1 MLAKTRKYLRDQG
14 PLFGKDKDIAT
25 IRREKLTYLDYPA
38 MADIRAAVER
48 LESEGIEGSIL
59 EAGCALGGS
68 AVLMAKAKNPA
79 RALQVYDVFGMIP
92 PPGEN
97 DDQDVHDRYQTIVE
111 GDSKGI
117 AGDTYYGYAKDL
129 YTKVSDAFQRNGVP
143 AAAHNVEL
151 IKGLFEDT
159 LHPSG
164 PVALAHIDCD
174 WYDSVMVCLERIA
187 PHMPKGGRFIM
198 DDVGFWSGADN
209 AVDDFLQG
217 RTDFKREQHAR
228 LHLVKR

>member
-1 MLAKTRKYLRDQG
+1 MLAKTRKYLRDHG
-14 PLFGKDKDIAT
+14 PLFGKDTDIAT
-25 IRREKLTYLDYPA
+25 IRRETLTYLDYPA

-111 GDSKGI
+111 GDSK
-117 AGDTYYGYAKDL
+117 L
-129 YTKVSDAFQRNGVP
+129 S
-143 AAAHNVEL
+143 L
-151 IKGLFEDT
+151 I
-159 LHPSG
+159 
-164 PVALAHIDCD
+164 HI
-174 WYDSVMVCLERIA
+174 
-187 PHMPKGGRFIM
+187 
-198 DDVGFWSGADN
+198 
-209 AVDDFLQG
+209 
-217 RTDFKREQHAR
+217 
-228 LHLVKR
+228 

>member
-1 MLAKTRKYLRDQG
+1 M
-14 PLFGKDKDIAT
+14 FGKDKDIAA

-48 LESEGIEGSIL
+48 VESEGIVGSIV

-68 AVLMAKAKNPA
+68 AVLMAKAKSA
-79 RALQVYDVFGMIP
+79 SRVLQVYDVFGMIP
-92 PPGEN
+92 PPG
-97 DDQDVHDRYQTIVE
+97 DKDKQDVHDRYQTILA

-117 AGDTYYGYAKDL
+117 AGGTYYGYEKDL
-129 YTKVSDAFQRNGVP
+129 YSKVNQAFKR
-143 AAAHNVEL
+143 HNVPTEKHNIQL

-159 LHPSG
+159 LHLSG

-174 WYDSVMVCLERIA
+174 WYASVMVCLERIA
-187 PHMPKGGRFIM
+187 PFMPAGGRFIM

-209 AVDDFLQG
+209 AVDDFLKG
-217 RTDFKREQHAR
+217 RADFKREQHAR
-228 LHLVKR
+228 LHLVKQ